1 MDTALLFALV
11 LLNGFFAMSEIALVS
26 SRKPRLQ
33 QLAERGDRSARAAIE
48 LGEHP
53 TRFLS
58 TLQIGITAIGVLNG
72 IIGEATFA
80 EPFAIWLQALG
91 LPQHASEI
99 GATALVVVVITYVTI
114 ILGELVPKRLGQIN
128 PEAIAKRV
136 AQPILW
142 LAALTKPFVRL
153 LSGSTEFVLRL
164 LGVRA
169 TATQPVTE
177 EEIHAMLAEGSE
189 AGVIDSQE
197 QAMLR
202 NVFRLDDRQVASLMT
217 PRSEILYLDV
227 EAPLDESLRL
237 INQSEHSRFPV
248 CRGDL
253 TQILGVVTA
262 KRLLSQSIRGDKL
275 DLSTDLLAAVYVPE
289 TLTGMELLENFRTSN
304 VQFVLVVDEY
314 GEIQG
319 LVTLQDVF
327 EAIIGEFKP
336 TTAEDAWAIQ
346 REDGSWLLDGFI
358 PIPEFKDRLRLR
370 TVPEEEKGRY
380 HTLSGMVMLLS
391 GKVPRTGDKVEWE
404 GWSFE
409 IVDMDGTRIDK
420 VLATQR
426 VVAADGSLERGPADA
441 KGPAS

>member
-1 MDTALLFALV
+1 MDIALLFALV
-11 LLNGFFAMSEIALVS
+11 FLNGFFAMSEIALIS
-26 SRKPRLQ
+26 SRRTRLQ

-48 LGEHP
+48 LGDHP

-91 LPQHASEI
+91 LPQGASEI

-114 ILGELVPKRLGQIN
+114 ILGELVPKRLGQLN
-128 PEAIAKRV
+128 PEAVARRV

-153 LSGSTEFVLRL
+153 LAGSTEFVLRL

-169 TATQPVTE
+169 TTAQTVTE

-189 AGVIDSQE
+189 AGVIDTQE
-197 QAMLR
+197 GEMLR

-217 PRSEILYLDV
+217 PRSDILYLDV
-227 EAPLDESLRL
+227 EATIEESLRQ
-237 INQSEHSRFPV
+237 INESEHSRFPV

-262 KRLLSQSIRGDKL
+262 KRLLAQSIRGDKF
-275 DLSTDLLAAVYVPE
+275 DLKADLLSAVFVPE
-289 TLTGMELLENFRTSN
+289 TLTGMELLENFRSSN

-327 EAIIGEFKP
+327 EAIIGEFNP

-358 PIPEFKDRLRLR
+358 PIPELKDRLRLR
-370 TVPEEEKGRY
+370 EVPEEDKGRY

-391 GKVPRTGDKVEWE
+391 GKVPKTADKVEWE
-404 GWSFE
+404 GWLFE

-420 VLATQR
+420 VLAAR
-426 VVAADGSLERGPADA
+426 SPVPAGALSERGPEEEN
-441 KGPAS
+441 GRAS

>member
-1 MDTALLFALV
+1 MDITLLFALV

-33 QLAERGDRSARAAIE
+33 CLADSGDRSARAAIE

-72 IIGEATFA
+72 IIGEATLA
-80 EPFAIWLQALG
+80 EPFAIWLQELG
-91 LPQHASEI
+91 LPPRASEI
-99 GATALVVVVITYVTI
+99 GATGLVVLVITYVTI
-114 ILGELVPKRLGQIN
+114 IIGELVPKRLGQIA
-128 PEAIAKRV
+128 PEAIARHV
-136 AQPILW
+136 ARPILL

-153 LSGSTEFVLRL
+153 LAGSTELVLRL
-164 LGVRA
+164 LGARA
-169 TATQPVTE
+169 GTAPTVTE
-177 EEIHAMLAEGSE
+177 DEIQAILAEGSE
-189 AGVIDSQE
+189 AGVIAAQE
-197 QAMLR
+197 RQMVR

-217 PRSEILYLDV
+217 PRSEILYVDV
-227 EAPLDESLRL
+227 EAPIEESLRL
-237 INQSEHSRFPV
+237 IGQSEHSRFPV

-253 TQILGVVTA
+253 TEILGIATA
-262 KRLLSQSIRGDKL
+262 KRLLAQSMRGNRL
-275 DLSTDLLAAVYVPE
+275 DLNADLLPAVYVPE
-289 TLTGMELLENFRTSN
+289 TLTGMELLENFRTSH

-314 GEIQG
+314 GEVQG

-336 TTAEDAWAIQ
+336 TTPEEAWAIQ

-358 PIPEFKDRLRLR
+358 PIPELKDRLHLR
-370 TVPEEEKGRY
+370 AVPEEDKGRY

-391 GKVPRTGDKVEWE
+391 GKVPRTGEKVEWE
-404 GWSFE
+404 GWVFE

-420 VLATQR
+420 VLASR
-426 VVAADGSLERGPADA
+426 SVAPAADSLEPNPVAE
-441 KGPAS
+441 KGPTA